1 MSEKFGQALRRLR
14 VRRKLTEEELADRLH
29 ITQSAISRFETGVR
43 EPSLL
48 MLEDIADYFDV
59 SMDYL
64 FGRGIYTPRK

>member
-1 MSEKFGQALRRLR
+1 MATKFGQALRRLR

-43 EPSLL
+43 EPSLS
-48 MLEDIADYFDV
+48 MLEDIADYFNV

-64 FGRGIYTPRK
+64 FGRGAYSG